1 MAEHSKDVAAARQR
15 LRELCYLQ
23 PEAAAE
29 LGRLLVPLGGA
40 LAAEG
45 WLHIALAEL
54 RTGTAADTGRQ
65 ADAALAE
72 ARQVFEGLGDGSGTA
87 WCDEV
92 RAMALRRQ
100 GDFAGSAR
108 LQTEIDGR
116 PGVERD
122 AMFRF
127 LAHNSRALTHKLNGH
142 VDETLHHFYAARE
155 AAFETGLDGPRI
167 TVVANLGGFHQ
178 ALYNL
183 DDARQLSEQALAEA
197 RRCGMRLLVT
207 ASCANL
213 VLVHYAAG
221 NPPAARAMA
230 GFLLEHP
237 AETVDDLP
245 RHHPLPLA
253 LGFLAS
259 GEIDQA
265 LRYLATGAVSGIA
278 DGDGHCEW
286 AWIKSRC
293 LLAQGNAKGA
303 RELAERTL
311 AQRVDRQRSD
321 PPYASMQLRQALADA
336 CEHLGDHAAA
346 LRWQREAHQRYTH
359 LVGRS
364 ARARIIAL
372 EVGHRLA
379 ATQRERDLAVLGH
392 READDDR
399 RRLAELNAQL
409 EAKVAETER
418 LHQALREQALRDPLT
433 GLHNRRYLFEAG
445 PGLLERAHRNQCI
458 ACVALLDLDHFKL
471 LNDTYGHQAGDQVL
485 KRFAALLRETLRKSD
500 ILCRYGG
507 EEFVAVMPDIDGEH
521 AHAVLERLLQALQQL
536 PPEPGRRRVPNG
548 SFSAGVAMF
557 PRHGT
562 TLEKLLLRAD
572 KALYVA
578 KRQGRARIEQVPA
591 TGFSTLA

>member
-1 MAEHSKDVAAARQR
+1 MAEHDNDLAAVRQQ

-23 PEAAAE
+23 PGAAAE
-29 LGRLLVPLGGA
+29 LGRRLVPLGGA

-54 RTGTAADTGRQ
+54 RSGTGTDTDGHAA
-65 ADAALAE
+65 AALAE
-72 ARQVFEGLGDGSGTA
+72 ARRGFEALGDGSGIA

-92 RAMALRRQ
+92 RAIALRFH
-100 GDFAGSAR
+100 GDYAGSAR

-116 PGVERD
+116 PGVDRD

-127 LAHNSRALTHKLNGH
+127 VAHNSRALTHKLNGH
-142 VDETLHHFYAARE
+142 VEETLRHFYAAQQ
-155 AAFETGLDGPRI
+155 AAIETGLDGPHL
-167 TVVANLGGFHQ
+167 TVLANLGGFHQ
-178 ALYNL
+178 ELYNL

-197 RRCGMRLLVT
+197 RRCGIRLLVT
-207 ASCANL
+207 TSCANL
-213 VLVHYAAG
+213 VLIHYAAG
-221 NPPAARAMA
+221 DTSAARAMA
-230 GFLLEHP
+230 GFLMDHP
-237 AETVDDLP
+237 DETVDDLP
-245 RHHPLPLA
+245 RRYPLPLA

-259 GEIDQA
+259 GEIDEA
-265 LRYLATGAVSGIA
+265 LRYLADDVVSGITNS
-278 DGDGHCEW
+278 DDLCEW

-293 LLAQGNAKGA
+293 LLAKGDNAGA
-303 RELAERTL
+303 RELAERML
-311 AQRVDRQRSD
+311 AQRRERQLPD
-321 PPYASMQLRQALADA
+321 PPYASMQLRQSLADA
-336 CEHLGDHAAA
+336 CERLGDHTAA
-346 LRWQREAHQRYTH
+346 LRWQREAHQRYTQ

-364 ARARIIAL
+364 ARARFIAL

-409 EAKVAETER
+409 QAKVAETER

-445 PGLLERAHRNQCI
+445 PGLLERARRNQCVT
-458 ACVALLDLDHFKL
+458 CVALLDLDHFKL

-485 KRFAALLRETLRKSD
+485 MRFGTLLRETLRKSD

-507 EEFVAVMPDIDGEH
+507 EEFVAVMPDIDGEY
-521 AHAVLERLLQALQQL
+521 AHSVLTRLLQALQQL
-536 PPEPGRRRVPNG
+536 PPEPGSRGVPNG
-548 SFSAGVAMF
+548 SFSAGLAIF

-562 TLEKLLLRAD
+562 TLDRLLLRAD
-572 KALYVA
+572 KALYKA
-578 KRQGRARIEQVPA
+578 KHRGRGRIEQVS
-591 TGFSTLA
+591 TSGFGALD

>member
-1 MAEHSKDVAAARQR
+1 VAENSTDAVAARQR

-23 PEAAAE
+23 PEAAGE
-29 LGRLLVPLGGA
+29 LGRRLLPLGGG

-45 WLHIALAEL
+45 WLHLALAEL
-54 RTGTAADTGRQ
+54 RTGTGR
-65 ADAALAE
+65 DAGTKLAE
-72 ARQVFEGLGDGSGTA
+72 ARHGFVALGDATGIA

-92 RAMALRRQ
+92 RAIALRCQ
-100 GDFAGSAR
+100 GDYAGSAR
-108 LQTEIDGR
+108 LQTDIDGR
-116 PGVERD
+116 PGVDRD

-127 LAHNSRALTHKLNGH
+127 LAHNSRALTHKLSGH
-142 VDETLHHFYAARE
+142 VDETLRHFYAAQE
-155 AAFETGLDGPRI
+155 AAIETGLDGPRI
-167 TVVANLGGFHQ
+167 TVIANLGGFHQ
-178 ALYNL
+178 ELYNL

-197 RRCGMRLLVT
+197 RRCGMRLLVA

-221 NPPAARAMA
+221 DTTGARAMA
-230 GFLLEHP
+230 GFLLEQP
-237 AETVDDLP
+237 AETTDDLP
-245 RHHPLPLA
+245 RRYPLPLA

-265 LRYLATGAVSGIA
+265 LRYLAAGAVSGIA
-278 DGDGHCEW
+278 DGDGLCEW

-293 LLAQGNAKGA
+293 LLAQGNAVGA

-311 AQRVDRQRSD
+311 AQRADRQLSD

-336 CEHLGDHAAA
+336 CERLGDHAAA

-364 ARARIIAL
+364 ARARFIAL

-399 RRLAELNAQL
+399 RRLAELNAELQ
-409 EAKVAETER
+409 AKVAETER

-445 PGLLERAHRNQCI
+445 PGLLERVHRNRCI

-507 EEFVAVMPDIDGEH
+507 EEFVAVMPDIDGDH
-521 AHAVLERLLQALQQL
+521 AHELLARLLQALQQL
-536 PPEPGRRRVPNG
+536 PPEPGRRRLPNG
-548 SFSAGVAMF
+548 SFSAGLAMF

-572 KALYVA
+572 KALYTA
-578 KRQGRARIEQVPA
+578 KHQGRARIEQVPA
-591 TGFSTLA
+591 TGFGTLA